1 MTCKLKTFALI
12 CGALLLSG
20 TGNLH
25 AQTDTLIVSDSSE
38 YAGQYPV
45 GKGVLYSMENGIIIG
60 EFVRGVP
67 EGTGVHY
74 LPDGSIYCGSFSGGR
89 HDGYG
94 RFFSDSGKVLA
105 GEFRNDYANGLDTL
119 WYPDGYIYVGMC
131 RNGRPVSSRS
141 PEYGR
146 LYGSLHAPAEIV
158 SAKPVFH
165 GPELTESQRDFLDEA
180 GRQYRKLVRKDTP
193 PKFKGRDADAFSR
206 WVASRLRYPD
216 TEDRSGGMKTVL
228 VKFGVDQDGNTYI
241 VEIIESPGKAFSDEA
256 VRVIESSPAWSP
268 GIYKGKKVKTTYTIP
283 VVFR

>member
-1 MTCKLKTFALI
+1 MSFLKTFALI

-94 RFFSDSGKVLA
+94 RF
-105 GEFRNDYANGLDTL
+105 
-119 WYPDGYIYVGMC
+119 I
-131 RNGRPVSSRS
+131 
-141 PEYGR
+141 
-146 LYGSLHAPAEIV
+146 
-158 SAKPVFH
+158 
-165 GPELTESQRDFLDEA
+165 
-180 GRQYRKLVRKDTP
+180 
-193 PKFKGRDADAFSR
+193 
-206 WVASRLRYPD
+206 
-216 TEDRSGGMKTVL
+216 
-228 VKFGVDQDGNTYI
+228 
-241 VEIIESPGKAFSDEA
+241 
-256 VRVIESSPAWSP
+256 
-268 GIYKGKKVKTTYTIP
+268 
-283 VVFR
+283 